1 MICCKIITNFSS
13 GQGRFGELVKGLGK
27 YGEILWAEDTLYFA
41 DTENDSTDRGTVSRL
56 LKKYGFKEH
65 YIEEYNKEN
74 PPKKDEAIGGW
85 LYDRLVKI
93 AYVACERESQKVFR
107 EISKGLDMLDAE
119 VEEIYKQ
126 QKQEEKQVISTKED
140 DGA

>member
-1 MICCKIITNFSS
+1 MVKW
-13 GQGRFGELVKGLGK
+13 RF
-27 YGEILWAEDTLYFA
+27 
-41 DTENDSTDRGTVSRL
+41 
-56 LKKYGFKEH
+56 FKNSWKQ
-65 YIEEYNKEN
+65 YNKEN

-126 QKQEEKQVISTKED
+126 QKQEEKQEISTKED